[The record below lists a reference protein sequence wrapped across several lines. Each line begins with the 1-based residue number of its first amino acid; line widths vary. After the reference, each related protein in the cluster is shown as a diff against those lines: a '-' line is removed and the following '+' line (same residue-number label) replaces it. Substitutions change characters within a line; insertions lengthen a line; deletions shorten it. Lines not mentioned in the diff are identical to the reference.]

1 MLLES
6 VVLGQIDYYGELA
19 TAIREVYQECW
30 RFVVVTST
38 NRYVLMS
45 Y

>member
-1 MLLES
+1 MPLES

-19 TAIREVYQECW
+19 TAIREIYEDCW
-30 RFVVVTST
+30 RFVVVTTT
-38 NRYVLMS
+38 NRFVLMI

>member
-1 MLLES
+1 MVMES
-6 VVLGQIDYYGELA
+6 VVLGQVEFYGELA
-19 TAIREVYQECW
+19 TAIREIYQDCW
-30 RFVVVTST
+30 RFVVVTKS